1 MRFFEEAL
9 KRCVRPKDREG
20 IPDGVLWT
28 RDLSVDFYILLHCG
42 EAL

>member
-9 KRCVRPKDREG
+9 KRCVRLKDREG